1 VNTDRWAADLTLAE
15 VNAARLHGRRR
26 IGQLTF
32 PLLALAALL
41 LCSAGWALAVGRHHL
56 AIFYAP
62 GLLVVAAWS
71 GWHARRDARRNGVQ
85 VKVWPWIAM
94 AVVLLILS
102 ATVSRWSTLNHH
114 TTVEEI
120 GPSVV
125 FALGIVVFGLW
136 GRTPTVVSAGMAMVI
151 VSLASPLLAAGDAC
165 VAIQLVAYALLLTAA
180 ARWLTPRSASP

>member
-1 VNTDRWAADLTLAE
+1 MDTDPWVADLTLAE
-15 VNAARLHGRRR
+15 VNAARLRGRRR
-26 IGQLTF
+26 IGRLRF

-71 GWHARRDARRNGVQ
+71 GWYARRDASRNGVQ
-85 VKVWPWIAM
+85 VKVSPWIAT

-102 ATVSRWSTLNHH
+102 ACVSRWSTLNHR

-120 GPSVV
+120 GPSVL
-125 FALGIVVFGLW
+125 FALGMVAFGLW
-136 GRTPTVVSAGMAMVI
+136 GRTTALVSVGVAMVI
-151 VSLASPLLAAGDAC
+151 VSLTSPLFAAGDAC
-165 VAIQLVAYALLLTAA
+165 VAIQLVAYAGLLTAA
-180 ARWLTPRSASP
+180 ARMLTPRRAPS

>member
-1 VNTDRWAADLTLAE
+1 VNTDRCVADLTLAE
-15 VNAARLHGRRR
+15 VNAARLRGRRR
-26 IGQLTF
+26 IGRLRF
-32 PLLALAALL
+32 PLLALAALY

-85 VKVWPWIAM
+85 VKVSPWIAT
-94 AVVLLILS
+94 AAVLLILS
-102 ATVSRWSTLNHH
+102 ASVSRWATVHHH

-125 FALGIVVFGLW
+125 SALGIVVFGLW
-136 GRTPTVVSAGMAMVI
+136 GRTPTVVSAGVAMVVI
-151 VSLASPLLAAGDAC
+151 SLASPRFAAGDTC
-165 VAIQLVAYALLLTAA
+165 VAIQLAAFAVVLSAA